1 MSVTRTRLY
10 ILIFLFLLLTVPWF
24 FFDISSI
31 IVAGFPLWALYTLL
45 ATLLYAVVISYFL
58 GKYWTLS
65 SREEEE
71 E

>member
-45 ATLLYAVVISYFL
+45 ATLIYAVITSYFI
-58 GKYWTLS
+58 GKYWGLS
-65 SREEEE
+65 AREEEE
-71 E
+71 

>member
-31 IVAGFPLWALYTLL
+31 IVAGFPLWALYSLLVTLI
-45 ATLLYAVVISYFL
+45 YAVIISYFI
-58 GKYWTLS
+58 GKYWALS
-65 SREEEE
+65 AREEEE
-71 E
+71 